1 MNDIKLKHTEIQ
13 RLENQQKMLQVA
25 IKQEKA
31 KNSDKDSKDRK
42 LKQNENAS
50 FRLETE
56 IKDLEET
63 KRESARLQKIQY
75 HNLVEELNLTKR
87 EVGLL
92 EIKLKEKDQETKL
105 VEMKIKE
112 LKKQMPNTK
121 LKPLRQRTNRT
132 HLSTDRHSF
141 DNKLVQEHAA
151 IAKIRKPSVP
161 RQAKSIRSRKY
172 TQDA

>member
-1 MNDIKLKHTEIQ
+1 MQRKIMNDIKLKHTEIQ

-63 KRESARLQKIQY
+63 KRESARL
-75 HNLVEELNLTKR
+75 
-87 EVGLL
+87 
-92 EIKLKEKDQETKL
+92 
-105 VEMKIKE
+105 
-112 LKKQMPNTK
+112 
-121 LKPLRQRTNRT
+121 
-132 HLSTDRHSF
+132 
-141 DNKLVQEHAA
+141 
-151 IAKIRKPSVP
+151 
-161 RQAKSIRSRKY
+161 
-172 TQDA
+172 